1 MPVFFGRPEP
11 HPSKKHLYAILSRRN
26 EHPPSGSLPC
36 GILWFPHRSICV
48 HPQKEC
54 TRMAKIRCGRA
65 GCVQYFLAI
74 RQNRR
79 EAAAP
84 NRSPSPAVDFESTT
98 STNSITPAGTGHIIQ
113 ETFSICK
120 NKIPPQTGSVTEPAA
135 LSRAAG
141 SGLPVSVLPFPETHH
156 PIRADRTGG

>member
-74 RQNRR
+74 RQDRR

-84 NRSPSPAVDFESTT
+84 NRSPVAAVWVWKGGAREWAFCS
-98 STNSITPAGTGHIIQ
+98 AGIKRRRSKANFARVVRPKGL
-113 ETFSICK
+113 EPPTF
-120 NKIPPQTGSVTEPAA
+120 
-135 LSRAAG
+135 
-141 SGLPVSVLPFPETHH
+141 
-156 PIRADRTGG
+156 RTGI